1 MIDETPQKD
10 ELNSASSSIQIKS
23 VELGDIIQ
31 IHAPKNREIN
41 DQIYYVFYVDEQRI
55 KLLNTSN
62 RQLLSLA
69 IESYIADESI
79 TGISLLSRSKEKG
92 FARQNRLLPLTWVDV
107 HFGGEMPAVISGE
120 ISNLEEDMIEI
131 TTYPD
136 IRVIYIDF
144 GYQGIPE
151 DLPIERIVIRDRPA
165 SVKRRLRHS
174 DTTTDEISREEAEEM
189 ATIEYDNQGEFII
202 HIPEN
207 VMPNPSVESA
217 IEDMIDR
224 ELDVSLDEDDDLG
237 EILVNV
243 EVPESE
249 RRYSVEAQVA
259 DLMGELLSK
268 GETVTLDD
276 AHRLVTR
283 FKQLRHLFSVFDAN
297 ENVVQPKITSFLNK
311 PIVER
316 IAHQNATI
324 PWIIPI
330 IYQKRIMYI
339 DNITGLVIDKG
350 FVGPNIEPVS
360 IIDDLET
367 MRENDP
373 EYSSNLRKIAQSM
386 KGLVEDRMMTDSYL
400 DVLVQSPVECIVDT
414 DGGFKSNVLNF
425 GDKGPGPTNES
436 KAFVNRR
443 LLPEDTMLV
452 KHIKGR
458 NANVFI
464 RETINN
470 TGDIAHVKSFLFLPM
485 SALIHSLVQLP
496 STSIYV
502 KSKLATIPLYKHRM
516 LRELTKVQS
525 REISDFAKEL
535 HYKTNESESGEPFL
549 NTFMHY
555 YTEVEKDDDTLNSM
569 LNSVIPRTR
578 TLIRI
583 MKDTLKPYYSFAQI
597 VTALEPFFVEQE
609 NITFQH
615 YLEIRYYVK
624 EKIKTYIS
632 NFDKNRKE
640 YGVLKKPFPSR
651 VPINRVDSV
660 FQADFSQFFKNA
672 YKINIEKTASE
683 LLNSILQADAAE
695 LYLNMIRLEGLSYL
709 NLPENLLESLAPDT
723 SDPEKVRERDCSTR
737 VITKK
742 YLSLVELQKDNDE
755 ETVFCDKVYDDTPY
769 SLLSKYKDERKRFNG
784 EEFRE
789 FFVEKLIGAHEC
801 PPHLAEELADTILLG
816 KKRVKEG
823 EYAVLEI
830 RPKLGQGLRLDDLG
844 PEEKRE
850 AEQEADNRKKTEYY
864 RRLKNEWVRDTEVNA
879 DSFLDTNALFCNISS
894 QCNKIPD
901 SSQCVP
907 NTTAA
912 MQMRLAQRAKMVE
925 EFDARVTKS
934 IDELRREVET
944 LVNFKRVQI
953 RRNKVLKDDAL
964 YKPND
969 YAYQLGKFVSSTE
982 SIVESPNAPLLEL
995 ILSLPDF
1002 VDKQT
1007 RIFYFSEQFTRPPME
1022 SELQEDPHWMYCV
1035 QTNVKLLP
1043 ISLFLLAKAFLSTE
1057 SYTDVLNELCR
1068 TNGTL
1073 SDDGDSIVD
1082 KYTGY
1087 VLRKIDYSAEE
1098 GFDESGFKI
1107 TSNSIVEKDLATIVQ
1122 ETLAKKNPVFE
1133 DPIAQMIYNVFR
1145 AIADNIGISNMNDIE
1160 EFVLRISNEMM
1171 YDTSIVSSEKDYLD
1185 AQKDKEKVKK
1195 MPYTTYQNQTLITL
1209 VACSTLVAIQTVIPS
1224 FKPKKTFPG
1233 CIQSFDG
1240 FPMDGNTENAAGI
1253 QYMACVL
1260 HGIKKSSAQP
1270 WKSIEP
1276 LNAATLVKRMKPIIR
1291 EYVVTRP
1298 DVKKMY
1304 ELKRA
1309 YLLLQPDDTNIPKS
1323 VSVNRWT
1330 HFFPALYPPSL
1341 AKPPLG
1347 ITVEYEKEM
1356 FHSMTKGTKDQ
1367 LQYIHA
1373 IQSKMLLHAYGI
1385 QELVEHIVSKKRAIL
1400 ATSAG
1405 QPFLE
1410 NACCSEGVVSP
1421 FRYFVN
1427 ENENIEL
1434 YARRAKKMGQV
1445 LDRVTYLSKAPI
1457 LFDPDSSRLTYTRL
1471 PDNIVE
1477 QVIYSAY
1484 MYYGHFDDDVPI
1496 PERYY
1501 TVIKD
1506 KPAYDRYG
1514 SLTEKIAYLK
1524 KHGKNYTLDDF
1535 YALMRIVNSHN
1546 IIHAIPD
1553 KQVSPINGFKDMLE
1567 YFDLKDSSIVEKRL
1581 RDLIWA
1587 TLDEYNPK
1595 VMVYEERD
1603 TVRVLNQYLLR
1614 VNKKMGEIV
1623 YDFIHKTSG
1632 LSDAAAKKMKDVI
1645 DNIDKWNVDLNVA
1658 CRQISNS
1665 VYLFSKVFPS
1675 QIMNNHAYKT
1685 IPKHWN
1691 FAEIHEK
1698 KIETKFIE
1706 KYYGELT
1713 PFFIQN
1719 TSGNTF
1725 ATYLTRV
1732 QSRIYDLSMF
1742 MEQIPRF
1749 SPIRK
1754 GEYTFYSLYPE
1765 NTIMLLY
1772 KYCWYS
1778 VLHEYVVVS
1787 TDAEF
1792 KRMREEEWKKKT
1804 RENMKEKLDE
1814 IFEIASGGI
1823 DEDENIRQIRIVESE
1838 DMELRK
1844 QASDLLVAM
1853 LKMESG
1859 VKTTIDKSYA
1869 AVMEDTMKL
1878 KYKDKLRITD
1888 YLASLNKD
1896 DRKLEQLLRS
1906 HKLGRWN
1913 VGLQKGLYQYDKNTY
1928 EKEVNETESGDLVYT
1943 VPQDTATG
1951 MEVEDLDRIDETENQ
1966 VYEAEGYDIGRLD
1979 EEYENGHY
1987 YQEDYAEDRETDF

>member
-10 ELNSASSSIQIKS
+10 ELNSASPPIPLKS

-31 IHAPKNREIN
+31 IQAPRNREIHE
-41 DQIYYVFYVDEQRI
+41 QIYYVFYADEHRL

-69 IESYIADESI
+69 IESYVADESI
-79 TGISLLSRSKEKG
+79 TGIALLSRSKERG

-107 HFGGEMPAVISGE
+107 HFGGEMPAVVSGE
-120 ISNLEEDMIEI
+120 ITNLEEDMIEI

-151 DLPIERIVIRDRPA
+151 DLPIERIVIRDKPA
-165 SVKRRLRHS
+165 SVKRRLRPS
-174 DTTTDEISREEAEEM
+174 DAEANEISREEAEEM

-207 VMPNPSVESA
+207 VMPNPSVELA

-224 ELDVSLDEDDDLG
+224 EVDVSLDEDEDLG

-259 DLMGELLSK
+259 DLMGELVSK
-268 GETVTLDD
+268 SIDD

-283 FKQLRHLFSVFDAN
+283 FKQLRQMFSIFDAN
-297 ENVVQPKITSFLNK
+297 ENVVQAKVTNVLHKPLVDHLTKLNT
-311 PIVER
+311 P
-316 IAHQNATI
+316 I
-324 PWIIPI
+324 PWVLPV
-330 IYQKRIMYI
+330 IYQKRKIRHSLADIEILTRLTGISNDLYVTKDEDEFAHRLYS
-339 DNITGLVIDKG
+339 DNGHDY
-350 FVGPNIEPVS
+350 
-360 IIDDLET
+360 LET
-367 MRENDP
+367 MR
-373 EYSSNLRKIAQSM
+373 LIADYTREV
-386 KGLVEDRMMTDSYL
+386 VEDTFVVGSYL
-400 DVLVQSPVECIVDT
+400 DTTVQSPVECIVDT
-414 DGGFKSNVLNF
+414 EGGFKSYVMQ
-425 GDKGPGPTNES
+425 GKGKPEVVTTMP
-436 KAFVNRR
+436 FVNRR
-443 LLPEDTMLV
+443 LLPNDTMWV
-452 KHIKGR
+452 KHVKGR
-458 NANVFI
+458 NRDIFV
-464 RETINN
+464 REPIAN
-470 TGDIAHVKSFLFLPM
+470 TGDIAHVKSYLFLSM
-485 SALIHSLVQLP
+485 SVLMHSLCQLP
-496 STSIYV
+496 STNIYV
-502 KSKLATIPLYKHRM
+502 KSKLASIPLYKHRM
-516 LRELTKVQS
+516 LRELTEVQS
-525 REISDFAKEL
+525 REIVDFTKEIR
-535 HYKTNESESGEPFL
+535 YDSSGGEMFL
-549 NTFMHY
+549 RTPMHY
-555 YTEVEKDDDTLNSM
+555 YTETEKDDNTLHSM

-583 MKDTLKPYYSFAQI
+583 MEPSLKPYYSFVQI
-597 VTALEPFFVEQE
+597 VTALEPFLVEQE
-609 NITFQH
+609 NITFQQ
-615 YLEIRYYVK
+615 YLEIRHYVK
-624 EKIKTYIS
+624 EKIKAHVMELETR
-632 NFDKNRKE
+632 RKE
-640 YGVLKKPFPSR
+640 FGVLKNVAKSKSF
-651 VPINRVDSV
+651 INRVEQV
-660 FQADFSQFFKNA
+660 FYGDFSVFFKNA
-672 YKINIEKTASE
+672 YKTGSDQTASE
-683 LLNSILQADAAE
+683 LMHCILSADAAE

-709 NLPENLLESLAPDT
+709 NLPENLLESVAPDT
-723 SDPEKVRERDCSTR
+723 SDPEKIKERDCTTR
-737 VITKK
+737 YIAKK
-742 YLSLVELQKDNDE
+742 YLSLAELQKESGE
-755 ETVFCDKVYDDTPY
+755 EVVFCDKVYDDTPY
-769 SLLSKYKDERKRFNG
+769 SLLAKYKDERKRFNA

-789 FFVEKLIGAHEC
+789 FFVEKLISDHEC
-801 PPHLAEELADTILLG
+801 PPHLAEELADTIILG
-816 KKRVKEG
+816 KRRVKEG
-823 EYAVLEI
+823 DYAVLEI
-830 RPKLGQGLRLDDLG
+830 RPKLGQGLRIDDLS

-850 AEQEADNRKKTEYY
+850 TEKEAEYRKKTEYY
-864 RRLKNEWVRDTEVNA
+864 RRVKNDWVRDTEVNA
-879 DSFLDTNALFCNISS
+879 DSFLDTNTLFCNISS

-901 SSQCVP
+901 SAQCLP
-907 NTTAA
+907 SSTAA
-912 MQMRLAQRAKMVE
+912 MQMRLAQRARMVQ
-925 EFDARVTKS
+925 EFDARVTQS
-934 IDELRREVET
+934 IDELRKELET
-944 LVNFKRVQI
+944 LVNFKRVFI
-953 RRNKVLKDDAL
+953 RKNLRLKTDAL

-982 SIVESPNAPLLEL
+982 SVVESPNAPLLEL

-1002 VDKQT
+1002 IEKQT
-1007 RIFYFSEQFTRPPME
+1007 RILHFGEQFTRTPMQT
-1022 SELQEDPHWMYCV
+1022 ELQEDPHWMYCV
-1035 QTNVKLLP
+1035 HTNVKVLP
-1043 ISLFLLAKAFLSTE
+1043 ISIYSLAKAFVMDSR
-1057 SYTDVLNELCR
+1057 YVDVLDEFCR
-1068 TNGTL
+1068 THGTL

-1098 GFDESGFKI
+1098 GFDDSGFKI
-1107 TSNSIVEKDLATIVQ
+1107 TSNAIVEKDLATIVQ
-1122 ETLAKKNPVFE
+1122 ETLAKKHPVFE
-1133 DPIAQMIYNVFR
+1133 DPISQMIYNVFR
-1145 AIADNIGISNMNDIE
+1145 ALAENIGISNNTELE
-1160 EFVLRISNEMM
+1160 EFVLRVSTEMM
-1171 YDTSIVSSEKDYLD
+1171 NDPNIVSSEANYLE
-1185 AQKDKEKVKK
+1185 AQKAKKSEKEKAVK
-1195 MPYTTYQNQTLITL
+1195 MPYSTYQNQTLITF
-1209 VACSTLVAIQTVIPS
+1209 VACTTLIAVQTVIPS
-1224 FKPKKTFPG
+1224 FKAKKTFPG
-1233 CIQSFDG
+1233 CVQSFDG
-1240 FPMDGNTENAAGI
+1240 FPMDGNIENAGGI

-1291 EYVVTRP
+1291 DYIYTRS
-1298 DVKKMY
+1298 DVKKLY

-1309 YLLLQPDDTNIPKS
+1309 YLHVRPDDTDIPNT
-1323 VSVNRWT
+1323 VSVNRWAN
-1330 HFFPALYPPSL
+1330 FLPGLFAPNL
-1341 AKPPLG
+1341 ANPPLG

-1410 NACCSEGVVSP
+1410 NACCNESGVVP
-1421 FRYFVN
+1421 FRYFAN
-1427 ENENIEL
+1427 ENENVEL
-1434 YARRAKKMGQV
+1434 YARRVKKMGEV
-1445 LDRVTYLSKAPI
+1445 LERVAFLSKARI
-1457 LFDPDSSRLTYTRL
+1457 FFDPDSSRLTYTRL

-1477 QVIYSAY
+1477 TVIYAAY
-1484 MYYGHFDDDVPI
+1484 MYYGHFDDDMPI
-1496 PERYY
+1496 PEQYH

-1535 YALMRIVNSHN
+1535 YALMRIVNSRN
-1546 IIHAIPD
+1546 TIHVIPD

-1581 RDLIWA
+1581 RDLLWA
-1587 TLDEYNPK
+1587 TLDQYNPK

-1603 TVRVLNQYLLR
+1603 TVRALNQYLLR
-1614 VNKKMGEIV
+1614 VNKKMGDIV
-1623 YDFIHKTSG
+1623 YEFIRKTSK
-1632 LSDAAAKKMKDVI
+1632 LSDSTAKQIKDVI
-1645 DNIDKWNVDLNVA
+1645 DSIDKWNVDLSVA

-1675 QIMNNHAYKT
+1675 QIMNGHFCET

-1691 FAEIHEK
+1691 FAIIHQK
-1698 KIETKFIE
+1698 KIERQFIE

-1719 TSGNTF
+1719 NSENTF
-1725 ATYLTRV
+1725 ATYLSRV
-1732 QSRIYDLSMF
+1732 QNRIYDLSMF

-1804 RENMKEKLDE
+1804 RENMKEQFDV
-1814 IFEIASGGI
+1814 IDSG
-1823 DEDENIRQIRIVESE
+1823 EAIRQIRIVESE

-1853 LKMESG
+1853 LKIESG
-1859 VKTTIDKSYA
+1859 VKTTVDKSYA
-1869 AVMEDTMKL
+1869 SVMEDTMKL

-1928 EKEVNETESGDLVYT
+1928 ETEVNEELIYR
-1943 VPQDTATG
+1943 VPQEQG
-1951 MEVEDLDRIDETENQ
+1951 QEMEVEDLDRIDETENE
-1966 VYEAEGYDIGRLD
+1966 VYEAEGYDISRLD
-1979 EEYENGHY
+1979 EEYDNGHY
-1987 YQEDYAEDRETDF
+1987 YEEDYAEDRETDF